1 MDLLKDSPRRTTS
14 VQWPEEVDAHL
25 DLLVR
30 VLAGEGIVLSRA
42 QMLAALVA
50 DASPRGPG
58 LARLTRRY
66 LGRLRAGE
74 LAALRAQQADQLP
87 TVRYRGRQRTPPH

>member
-1 MDLLKDSPRRTTS
+1 M
-14 VQWPEEVDAHL
+14 DAHL

-30 VLAGEGIVLSRA
+30 VLAGEGIQLSRA

-50 DASPRGPG
+50 DASPRGPA

-66 LGRLRAGE
+66 LSRLQVGE
-74 LAALRAQQADQLP
+74 LAALRAQQDDQLP
-87 TVRYRGRQRTPPH
+87 SVRYRGRQRTPPP